1 MMKSPTTPSPMP
13 QVHRSH
19 SEMFKSASQ
28 LRASPSPSPL
38 SKLSSQVFRPF
49 SPACPA
55 QPAII
60 ASNINQII
68 IPSSPSP
75 SPSAYSNASTIPDH
89 NTNNHPSS
97 RSPSPSNDY
106 ERRSLHEDEDS
117 VAVDPWLVRVVLD
130 LYDIQ
135 HFDWMMIAGPI
146 QRMWGVETSSA
157 AVLAI
162 LQRNGRIQRTV
173 WWD

>member
-28 LRASPSPSPL
+28 LHVPPSPSPL
-38 SKLSSQVFRPF
+38 SELSSQAFRPS
-49 SPACPA
+49 SPACLA

-75 SPSAYSNASTIPDH
+75 SPSAYSIASTIPDH
-89 NTNNHPSS
+89 NTNNHRSS

-117 VAVDPWLVRVVLD
+117 VSVDPWLVRVVLD

-135 HFDWMMIAGPI
+135 RF
-146 QRMWGVETSSA
+146 
-157 AVLAI
+157 
-162 LQRNGRIQRTV
+162 
-173 WWD
+173 